1 MVYNICLNDHCAY
14 IENAKHWLDEI
25 VIVHFVINEYKRES
39 RFVSN
44 PRPVGNILFDEYDD
58 NMYNAKLNTS

>member
-1 MVYNICLNDHCAY
+1 MVPF
-14 IENAKHWLDEI
+14 I
-25 VIVHFVINEYKRES
+25 VVFVIYEYKKES

-44 PRPVGNILFDEYDD
+44 PRSVGNVLFDEYDD

>member
-1 MVYNICLNDHCAY
+1 MNIHGFGV
-14 IENAKHWLDEI
+14 E
-25 VIVHFVINEYKRES
+25 VILQFNPKKES

-44 PRPVGNILFDEYDD
+44 PRSVGNVLFDEYDD

>member
-1 MVYNICLNDHCAY
+1 MVSNICLNDHCAY
-14 IENAKHWLDEI
+14 IENVKSWLDEFFI
-25 VIVHFVINEYKRES
+25 VVFVIYEYKKES

-44 PRPVGNILFDEYDD
+44 PRSVGNVLFDEYDD